1 MISSA
6 SIDILIISWI
16 ISVTLILILVL
27 TILRSCLLKEN
38 NNSEKRYTAL
48 LINPNQ
54 MIEMKVPVNEQKEK
68 SIDQYSIAIDTE
80 TLHPSVDTNQDF
92 YQSILS
98 MNESPYF
105 PVRETI
111 FQIHPRFL
119 SQMIIDLKQ
128 RTYSNKN
135 EMKFI

>member
-1 MISSA
+1 
-6 SIDILIISWI
+6 
-16 ISVTLILILVL
+16 
-27 TILRSCLLKEN
+27 
-38 NNSEKRYTAL
+38 
-48 LINPNQ
+48 
-54 MIEMKVPVNEQKEK
+54 MIEMKVPINEQKEK
-68 SIDQYSIAIDTE
+68 SMDQYSIAIDTE
-80 TLHPSVDTNQDF
+80 TLHPSVDTNQDY

-98 MNESPYF
+98 MNEASYF